1 MSTPPPTRT
10 DRLRAWMLEGLSDMG
25 KGRPGT
31 SSHPPGGTEP
41 GASSVPA
48 NTAEGSAEGPEGAQ
62 STGGQTA
69 GTGHQGQ
76 AWWRVMCLSGVDYF
90 STLGY
95 QPGIAA
101 LAAGLLSPIAT
112 IVLVAVTLLGA
123 LPVYRRV
130 AEESPHGE
138 GSIAMLERLL
148 SFWKGKLFVLT
159 LLGFAATDFLIT
171 ITLSAA
177 DASTHLVENPH
188 LSAVLHDK
196 QMVITLAL
204 IALLGAVFLKGFL
217 EAIGVAVAL
226 VGVYL
231 ALNLVVV
238 TTGLWHVVTEE
249 HVVTDWTTALTA
261 QHSNVFAMVGV
272 ALIVFPKLALGLSGF
287 ETGVAVMPHVH
298 GDPDDTEAHPAGRIR
313 GAKKL
318 LTTAALIMSV
328 FLICT
333 SFVTTVLIPHQEF
346 ESGGQ
351 ANGRAL
357 AYLAHEYL
365 GNIFGT
371 VYDASTIAILWFAGA
386 SAMAGLLNLM
396 PRYLPRYGMAPHWAR
411 AVRPMVLVFILVAF
425 LVTWIF
431 DANVDA
437 QGGAYAT
444 GVLVLISSAAI
455 AVTIAARKAGQRR
468 WAVCFGVISAVFLYT
483 TVVNVIERP
492 DGVKIGACFIA
503 GIILISLASRLA
515 RAFEL
520 RVTDMDFDET
530 ANRFI
535 QDASRGTV
543 RFIANEP
550 GLRDAAEYQE
560 KLEQIRADNDIP
572 AHEDLVLVEV
582 TVTDPSEFETSLTVR
597 GEVLHDHYRVLAV
610 ESSSIPNALAALLL
624 HVRDVTGTRP
634 HIYFEWTEGGP
645 FANFLRFF
653 LFGHGEVA
661 PVTREVLREAEP
673 DRSRR
678 PRVHVG

>member
-1 MSTPPPTRT
+1 MATTEHPSS
-10 DRLRAWMLEGLSDMG
+10 RLRDWMLEGLSDMG
-25 KGRPGT
+25 KGGDHTGP
-31 SSHPPGGTEP
+31 HAEPEPP
-41 GASSVPA
+41 
-48 NTAEGSAEGPEGAQ
+48 
-62 STGGQTA
+62 
-69 GTGHQGQ
+69 HQGQ
-76 AWWRVMCLSGVDYF
+76 RWWRVMCLTGVDYF

-101 LAAGLLSPIAT
+101 LAAGLLSPVAT
-112 IVLVAVTLLGA
+112 IVLVIVTLAGA

-130 AEESPHGE
+130 SEESPHGE

-148 SFWKGKLFVLT
+148 SFWQGKLFVLT

-188 LSAVLHDK
+188 LTSTLHGH
-196 QMVITLAL
+196 QMVITLFL
-204 IALLGAVFLKGFL
+204 VALLGAVFLKGFL

-238 TTGLWHVVTEE
+238 ATGLWHVMTAG
-249 HVVTDWTTALTA
+249 HVITDWTSALTTE
-261 QHSNVFAMVGV
+261 HGNVFVMIGV

-287 ETGVAVMPHVH
+287 ETGVAVMPHVQ
-298 GDPDDTEAHPAGRIR
+298 GDAGDSEQRPAGRIR
-313 GAKKL
+313 DTKKL
-318 LTTAALIMSV
+318 LTTAALIMSC
-328 FLICT
+328 FLIAT
-333 SFVTTVLIPHQEF
+333 SFITTLLIPADEF
-346 ESGGQ
+346 KTGGD

-365 GNIFGT
+365 GNTFGT
-371 VYDASTIAILWFAGA
+371 VYDVSTIAILWFAGA

-411 AVRPMVLVFILVAF
+411 AVRPMVIVFTLIAF

-431 DANVDA
+431 DADVNK

-455 AVTIAARKAGQRR
+455 AVTIAARKAGQRG
-468 WAVCFGVISAVFLYT
+468 WTIAFTAISTVFLYT

-503 GIILISLASRLA
+503 GIILVSLLSRLA

-520 RVTDMDFDET
+520 RVTSVTLDPLAE
-530 ANRFI
+530 RFI
-535 QDASRGTV
+535 RDMASRKI

-550 GLRDAAEYQE
+550 DRRDKAEYRD
-560 KLEQIRADNDIP
+560 KIEQIRADNDMP
-572 AHEDLVLVEV
+572 EQEDFVFVEV
-582 TVTDPSEFETSLTVR
+582 TVTDPSEFEAGLTVR
-597 GEVLHDHYRVLAV
+597 GEVLHGRYRVLTL
-610 ESSSIPNALAALLL
+610 ESASIPNALAALLL
-624 HVRDVTGTRP
+624 HVRDRTNCTP
-634 HIYFEWTEGGP
+634 HVYFEWTEGNP

-653 LFGHGEVA
+653 LFGQGEVA

-673 DRSRR
+673 DRARR
-678 PRVHVG
+678 PRVHTG